1 MRIFQSF
8 DIEGAW
14 TNEKNNPA
22 KYQLTESLQLNV
34 KFREV
39 VRGLIRGVLEHL
51 WRRTFTV
58 DVSVRQNWADD
69 LMIVFM
75 LPDATLLSR
84 IHGWSGR
91 AVESF
96 SEIFGI
102 AYRSPDPVCPKKEDL
117 GKIIH
122 YCLYSNTNSVENNNS
137 NSTDGITKQ
146 NIVVL
151 FVTKMNDDDQI
162 FILYDSFPVTS
173 KSIKA
178 LYNKLSLR

>member
-1 MRIFQSF
+1 
-8 DIEGAW
+8 
-14 TNEKNNPA
+14 
-22 KYQLTESLQLNV
+22 
-34 KFREV
+34 
-39 VRGLIRGVLEHL
+39 
-51 WRRTFTV
+51 
-58 DVSVRQNWADD
+58 
-69 LMIVFM
+69 M
-75 LPDATLLSR
+75 LPDATLLFR

-162 FILYDSFPVTS
+162 FILYDSFPVTR

-178 LYNKLSLR
+178 LYNKLSLC

>member
-1 MRIFQSF
+1 M
-8 DIEGAW
+8 
-14 TNEKNNPA
+14 
-22 KYQLTESLQLNV
+22 
-34 KFREV
+34 
-39 VRGLIRGVLEHL
+39 
-51 WRRTFTV
+51 
-58 DVSVRQNWADD
+58 
-69 LMIVFM
+69 
-75 LPDATLLSR
+75 
-84 IHGWSGR
+84 
-91 AVESF
+91 
-96 SEIFGI
+96 
-102 AYRSPDPVCPKKEDL
+102 CPKKEDL

-178 LYNKLSLR
+178 LFNKLSLR